1 MQTKPAEIQRRRS
14 TFSCRTNFAS
24 IAEQIKVSDAEAGA
38 TRLASPQERAVN
50 RQKKLKIRLMSPKRK
65 SFSLTT
71 RPITASKPFRARS
84 SSRSPMRFMA
94 ADSSTSPV
102 LEAMTSVAIAIQSLS
117 ELMLLLGRRKWR
129 ALLPFRQGRS
139 ARNQTDAAG
148 DQQHAGPSPGADC
161 FVKKEA
167 REKCGDHVAK
177 RRCRQDKGEVG
188 PGQGGQVGVK
198 KTGKEGDAKNHPRIN
213 KGAEN
218 VRPIAQVD
226 LADIVHAA
234 LEHHVARAVAASD
247 GQIDQDFF

>member
-117 ELMLLLGRRKWR
+117 ELMLLLGRRR
-129 ALLPFRQGRS
+129 GESRRLLPLRQRRS
-139 ARNQTDAAG
+139 ARNQAYTAG
-148 DQQHAGPSPGADC
+148 DQQDAGPPPGTDG
-161 FVKKEA
+161 FVKKKA
-167 REKCGDHVAK
+167 
-177 RRCRQDKGEVG
+177 
-188 PGQGGQVGVK
+188 
-198 KTGKEGDAKNHPRIN
+198 
-213 KGAEN
+213 
-218 VRPIAQVD
+218 
-226 LADIVHAA
+226 
-234 LEHHVARAVAASD
+234 
-247 GQIDQDFF
+247 